1 MDDEDCERRR
11 GECLDEMT
19 DLEKQ
24 FHDLKDKYG
33 GGGREGGRGRKGGRR
48 GLEEREGREEGG
60 REERYRE
67 HSS

>member
-33 GGGREGGRGRKGGRR
+33 GGGRVWV
-48 GLEEREGREEGG
+48 REKVLCIIDC
-60 REERYRE
+60 
-67 HSS
+67 SN